1 MLLLHR
7 PTKHEIDGF
16 LALQNDGGFSY
27 SEVGA
32 SRDRA
37 PDGYTVDHN
46 RLALGHGARL
56 FDLAVEAIRSWKMFD
71 MSWLSL
77 CWPEASL
84 EVGATVA
91 VLTSHFGFSSL
102 NACRIVYVINER
114 GSSRRYGFAY
124 GTLVEHAEIG
134 EERFSVE
141 LQPEDQSVWYDVY
154 AFSRPRGLARVV
166 YPLSRL
172 LQRRFANDSKVAM
185 RRAVEFS

>member
-1 MLLLHR
+1 MFLLHR
-7 PTKHEIDGF
+7 PSREEIGEF
-16 LALQNDGGFSY
+16 LALQKDSVFSY

-32 SRDRA
+32 SRDHA
-37 PDGYTVDHN
+37 PGRYRVDHN
-46 RLALGHGARL
+46 RVALGYGATL

-91 VLTSHFGFSSL
+91 VLTSHFGFWSM
-102 NACRIVYVINER
+102 NACRIVYVIDER

-141 LQPEDQSVWYDVY
+141 LQPEDQSVWYDLY
-154 AFSRPRGLARVV
+154 AFSRPRGLARVA

-172 LQRRFANDSKVAM
+172 LQRRFANDSKTAM
-185 RRAVEFS
+185 RRAVEV